1 MERIG
6 RYEIRSVVG
15 SGSFAT
21 VYEAFDPRLESVVAL
36 KVLAE
41 NWSHQPDI
49 RARFRQEAVL
59 LRRVQ
64 TSVLGSDLVEVFDID
79 ETEDGRPYFVMPV
92 ASGGSLETRTQGG
105 AIVSPAQVLPVLD
118 ILERSLGTLHRAGIV
133 HRDVKPS
140 NLLIVS
146 EGTSAAPR
154 RPGALIGS
162 NERLILGDLGL
173 AKELLD
179 DESALTIAGGTP
191 RFMAPEQRDPAAKL
205 DGRADLFGA
214 TAVIAELLTGSPGAP
229 LDGVLPDALTREL
242 RKGLS
247 ESPDDRH
254 LSAADWGSSLRAAIE
269 AVGAHTS
276 TPPPGPT
283 AAPAPLPPP
292 ASVST
297 GELPAISDASSS
309 GAPSA
314 GGLSSNALSS
324 NAGASDETVLQAP
337 SATGASGTTHGRRS
351 SDNRSFGRSTGRVAA
366 VGIGL
371 VLAVGAII
379 AGIMSLGGS
388 APIGVIGD
396 DSVEMGET
404 IVLQADVPA
413 GIDYTWTVGS
423 QRFTNQDISLTPQST
438 GRIPIQLE
446 AEIDGVLESVDYD
459 VTVTEP

>member
-15 SGSFAT
+15 SGAFAT
-21 VYEAFDPRLESVVAL
+21 VYEAYDPRLESIVAL

-41 NWSHQPDI
+41 NWAHQPDI

-64 TSVLGSDLVEVFDID
+64 TSVLGADLVEVFDID

-92 ASGGSLETRTQGG
+92 ANGGSLEARTQGG
-105 AIVSPAQVLPVLD
+105 VTVAPAQILPVVD
-118 ILERSLGTLHRAGIV
+118 VLERSLATLHRAGIV

-146 EGTSAAPR
+146 EGDAAAPR
-154 RPGALIGS
+154 RPGALIGV

-205 DGRADLFGA
+205 DGRADLYGA
-214 TAVIAELLTGSPGAP
+214 TAVVAELLSGSPGPPA
-229 LDGVLPDALTREL
+229 DGVLSDALTAEL
-242 RKGLS
+242 RKGLA

-254 LSAADWGSSLRAAIE
+254 LSASDWGSSLRAAIE
-269 AVGAHTS
+269 ANGSAS
-276 TPPPGPT
+276 AAAPPPAT
-283 AAPAPLPPP
+283 ASPAPLPPP
-292 ASVST
+292 ASSVERETAFGGGSN
-297 GELPAISDASSS
+297 S
-309 GAPSA
+309 GA
-314 GGLSSNALSS
+314 
-324 NAGASDETVLQAP
+324 AP
-337 SATGASGTTHGRRS
+337 SDDTVVQAAGTTEPSVPTHDRRA
-351 SDNRSFGRSTGRVAA
+351 SDNRSTGKMAAIGVGALASIAA
-366 VGIGL
+366 V
-371 VLAVGAII
+371 V
-379 AGIMSLGGS
+379 AGVMSLGGS
-388 APIGVIGD
+388 SPIGVIGD

-413 GIDYTWTVGS
+413 GVDYTWTVGS
-423 QRFTNQDISLTPQST
+423 QRFTNQDISLTPRST
-438 GRIPIQLE
+438 GRIPIELE
-446 AEIDGVLESVDYD
+446 AEIDGVLETIDYD
-459 VTVTEP
+459 VTVTGP